1 MERNNIVY
9 MLIGA
14 LFGSLLTIIVAATVV
29 DNHNASM
36 MKAMGM
42 HTDGASHSMNMDSME
57 GM

>member
-1 MERNNIVY
+1 MKRADILY

-14 LFGSLLTIIVAATVV
+14 LFGSMLTIIVAATIV
-29 DNHNASM
+29 DNHNSSM

-42 HTDGASHSMNMDSME
+42 HTDGTNHSMNMKNME

>member
-1 MERNNIVY
+1 MKRNNILY

-29 DNHNASM
+29 DNHNANM

-42 HTDGASHSMNMDSME
+42 HTDGANHSMNMNNME